1 MKISC
6 VNLYVNMFLF
16 KVIDRSNETEHKF
29 FTVNGLVS
37 ILEPCLGD
45 SQIILHE

>member
-6 VNLYVNMFLF
+6 VKLYVNMFLF

-37 ILEPCLGD
+37 IPCLGD